1 MSKVNDRLAALATMS
16 PAQLRSEWRQLFRA
30 PPPEAGRTLLALGIA
45 YRLQEK
51 VTGGLPSTHARE
63 LARLAKQAA
72 KGSLSIEPAATLK
85 VGSRLVRN
93 WRGEPH
99 QVLIRDDG
107 FVYRDKLYGSLT
119 PIARDI
125 TGSNWSGPRFF
136 GLKSGGMAGRAS
148 G

>member
-1 MSKVNDRLAALATMS
+1 MSRLEDRLAGLATMS
-16 PAQLRSEWRQLFRA
+16 PAQLRGEWRKLFRV
-30 PPPEAGRTLLALGIA
+30 PPPAIGSKLLALGIA

-51 VTGGLPSTHARE
+51 VTGGLPVAHVRE

-72 KGSLSIEPAATLK
+72 KGSLEPEQSATLK

-93 WRGEPH
+93 WHGEPH

-107 FVYRDKLYGSLT
+107 FVYGDKLYRSLT

-136 GLKSGGMAGRAS
+136 GLKGARAAGPAS

>member
-1 MSKVNDRLAALATMS
+1 MNRLDDRLAGLATMS
-16 PAQLRSEWRQLFRA
+16 PVQLRAEWRQLYRA
-30 PPPEAGRTLLALGIA
+30 PPPAIGPTLLARGIA

-51 VTGGLPSTHARE
+51 ASGGLPVAQARE
-63 LARLAKQAA
+63 LARLSKQAS
-72 KGSLSIEPAATLK
+72 KGALEPEHGATPK

-93 WRGEPH
+93 WHGEPH

-107 FVYRDKLYGSLT
+107 FVYRDKLYRSLT

-136 GLKSGGMAGRAS
+136 GLKGGIKESARG
-148 G
+148 